1 MSEIM
6 NDRDRITKWLSKID
20 LGWLKSEQQRL
31 SKKDMRSKVVTL
43 AEKEVAKAVKKKKP
57 TKKEVAKAVKKKKPT
72 KYALFKERS

>member
-31 SKKDMRSKVVTL
+31 SKKDTRTKVVTL
-43 AEKEVAKAVKKKKP
+43 AD
-57 TKKEVAKAVKKKKPT
+57 